1 MDARV
6 TLREDGSLQN
16 GLYVHHNDLNGH
28 EAALEGNRQ
37 PRNHSE
43 PERGA

>member
-16 GLYVHHNDLNGH
+16 GLYVHNDLNGN

-37 PRNHSE
+37 PRNRSE